1 MMSSS
6 KYPSNWKRYDRE
18 IYLIR
23 YFTLLVTLIAFVIA
37 WRVLNINYGFILDA
51 YPPMADLFSRMYPP
65 EVGYTTEIVSPMLET
80 VNISILGTILAL
92 LLAIPVAYLGA
103 ANTTPNRATLAL
115 GKFIISATR
124 SVNVIIWALIFVV
137 VFGPGSLAG
146 VMAVGIR
153 SVGFCAKLISESIE
167 EIDPGQIEAIRA
179 TGANGIQELIYGVVA
194 QIKPAFVGV
203 AVYRW
208 DINIR
213 ASTVLGLVGAGG
225 IGQELQRAINSF
237 QWDQVLTILLVIL
250 CLVAISEG
258 ISAYSRSKVS

>member
-1 MMSSS
+1 MSSA
-6 KYPSNWKRYDRE
+6 KYPSDWERYDRKTV
-18 IYLIR
+18 LLR
-23 YFTLLVTLIAFVIA
+23 YFGLLLALMAFVVA
-37 WRVLNINYGFILDA
+37 WRALNVNYGFILDV
-51 YPPMADLFSRMYPP
+51 YPPLADLFSRMYPP
-65 EVGYTTEIVSPMLET
+65 EVYYTAEIVSPVIET

-92 LLAIPVAYLGA
+92 FLATPVAYLGA
-103 ANTTPNRATLAL
+103 ENTTPNRATLAL
-115 GKFIISATR
+115 GKFIISASR

-137 VFGPGSLAG
+137 VFGPGAFAG
-146 VMAVGIR
+146 VMAVGVR
-153 SVGFCAKLISESIE
+153 SIGFCAKLIGESIE
-167 EIDPGQIEAIRA
+167 EIDPGQVEAIRA
-179 TGANGIQELIYGVVA
+179 TGANGIQELIYGVAA

-250 CLVAISEG
+250 FLVVVSEG
-258 ISAYSRSKVS
+258 VSAYSRQKVS